1 MNWVLTLLFL
11 AGAVLLGRI
20 YYGIRKMKER
30 TVKDWDER
38 QIDRLRKAG
47 SDPFAPHEVDFFMA
61 MPSEAAGHAVAAIL
75 EAEGYRVDVKSAPDN
90 PGDHPFSLHATKSMR
105 LSVPGMHELTK
116 RFQELAKANGGH
128 YDGWS
133 AAVVPKGPHTP

>member
-38 QIDRLRKAG
+38 LIDRLRKSG
-47 SDPFAPHEVDFFMA
+47 SDPFQPHEVDFFMA

-75 EAEGYRVDVKSAPDN
+75 EAEGYRVDVKAAPDN
-90 PGDHPFSLHATKSMR
+90 PADHPFSLHAIKSMR

-133 AAVVPKGPHTP
+133 AAVVPKTPQGP